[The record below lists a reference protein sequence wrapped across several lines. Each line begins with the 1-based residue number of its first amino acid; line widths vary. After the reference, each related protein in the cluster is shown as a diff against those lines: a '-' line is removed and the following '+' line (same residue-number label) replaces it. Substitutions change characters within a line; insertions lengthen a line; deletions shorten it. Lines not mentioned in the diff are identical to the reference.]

1 MSATTSSS
9 IQAEKP
15 TASAIFPDLHPPT
28 SPRRLQYRG
37 GGEGVTSL
45 RTIMRQRM
53 SSRGCFVV
61 VDENEK
67 TNSWN
72 CKTRRSTIR
81 GILDGMEWF

>member
-1 MSATTSSS
+1 
-9 IQAEKP
+9 
-15 TASAIFPDLHPPT
+15 
-28 SPRRLQYRG
+28 
-37 GGEGVTSL
+37 
-45 RTIMRQRM
+45 MRQRM